1 MSARAF
7 LLLLI
12 LAALPCMAGAGI
24 GQQYISLALQ
34 GDLHSAKDL
43 FAHVPPESLSEK
55 ERKISEQFAARFLRR
70 DESLE
75 LPEGKPFVKDV
86 VRTYR
91 DYWTKV
97 LMKDMSDAEGETY
110 LKKNLRAALKKKG
123 VKEKIADDAILDRV
137 KQELE
142 KDGLHVLGGM
152 TRPYLDLMLW
162 STEETRKYDCQLTD
176 AVQPVEV
183 VFLDDFLVMGWSHFA
198 TFGIAYTGG
207 WAGTDQLYC
216 LRDDYDLDSEKFKV
230 SYLQHEARHFADY
243 KLFPKLEQIDLE
255 YRGKLTELAFADTSL
270 TSLITQFAASGA
282 FNVAAPHSYANACVI
297 RDVSKALFE
306 EEVADA
312 NDPRWKSVTPD
323 QIHSAARALL
333 EKNTKDLIAAGADTT
348 HGIIRPA
355 SQEGHG

>member
-1 MSARAF
+1 MPWAARATV
-7 LLLLI
+7 
-12 LAALPCMAGAGI
+12 

-34 GDLHSAKDL
+34 GDLHTAKDL
-43 FAHVPPESLSEK
+43 FATVPAESLSEK
-55 ERKISEQFAARFLRR
+55 ERKLSEQFAARFLRR

-75 LPEGKPFVKDV
+75 LPEAKPFVRDV
-86 VRTYR
+86 VGAYR

-97 LMKDMSDAEGETY
+97 LMKELSDSEGEAH
-110 LKKNLRAALKKKG
+110 LKKSLRAALKKKG
-123 VKEKIADDAILDRV
+123 VKEKIADDAVLDRV

-142 KDGLHVLGGM
+142 AGGLHVLGGM

-176 AVQPVEV
+176 AVQLVEV

-207 WAGTDQLYC
+207 WAGTDQLFC
-216 LRDDYDLDSEKFKV
+216 LRDDYDVESEKFKV

-270 TSLITQFAASGA
+270 TSLITHFAASSA
-282 FNVAAPHSYANACVI
+282 FNTAAPHSYANACVV
-297 RDVSKALFE
+297 RDLSRALFQ
-306 EEVADA
+306 EEVLDA
-312 NDPRWKSVTPD
+312 NDPRWKSATSTEV
-323 QIHSAARALL
+323 HAAACTLL

-348 HGIIRPA
+348 RGIIRPA
-355 SQEGHG
+355 DPKGHG